1 MSPLSQRGHVVS
13 SVCLSLCVCV
23 SHWFMFSAFYL
34 AGGRLVDPMLGWCW
48 PTVYD
53 AEPTLAQYLDYCVV
67 FNATLNV
74 GQRHRWQANINP
86 ALVQS
91 IVPPAWST
99 NYGWMEIPA
108 PATLAQ
114 HSTVIES
121 VPASRPTRLQQY
133 AARPAAQQ
141 KRGVKPVLIWCWASV
156 ADSGPELDQHWVNV
170 SCLLG
175 VLTGHIMF
183 CTSPGVKILKLLP
196 NWLSLKTIFYCRYK
210 KNGFHH
216 IKIHSLYC
224 PQEPFINIYYKS
236 HWYYIY

>member
-1 MSPLSQRGHVVS
+1 
-13 SVCLSLCVCV
+13 
-23 SHWFMFSAFYL
+23 
-34 AGGRLVDPMLGWCW
+34 
-48 PTVYD
+48 
-53 AEPTLAQYLDYCVV
+53 
-67 FNATLNV
+67 
-74 GQRHRWQANINP
+74 
-86 ALVQS
+86 
-91 IVPPAWST
+91 
-99 NYGWMEIPA
+99 MEIPA

-114 HSTVIES
+114 HLTVIES
-121 VPASRPTRLQQY
+121 VPASTRLQQY

-210 KNGFHH
+210 KTGSTTSKYTVSTVHRSH
-216 IKIHSLYC
+216 LLT
-224 PQEPFINIYYKS
+224 FITKAIDTT
-236 HWYYIY
+236 YISYQPLWLCCWRGDISSFLFTKKTRLIF